1 MKKLFQYNWTVRDE
15 WFMICEKLSR
25 EELTKTR
32 TGGMESILRT
42 LFHIIDVEISWARAI
57 LGKDDVLPAESDYTS
72 IQDLRKLSEQYR
84 EDVIHAVSLKRPD
97 LVKPDWMDQ
106 TFPKED
112 ILRHILAHE
121 IHHMGQLSVWA
132 REIGIEPVSANVI
145 SRPQEK
151 AAKKQHL

>member
-25 EELTKTR
+25 GELTKTR
-32 TGGMESILRT
+32 TGGMKSILRT

-57 LGKDDVLPAESDYTS
+57 LGKDDVLPAQSDYTS

-84 EDVIHAVSLKRPD
+84 EDVIHAVSRKGPD

-121 IHHMGQLSVWA
+121 MGQLSVWA
-132 REIGIEPVSANVI
+132 RDIGIETVSANVI

>member
-42 LFHIIDVEISWARAI
+42 LFHIIDAEISWARAI
-57 LGKDDVLPAESDYTS
+57 LGKDDVLPAEPDYTS
-72 IQDLRKLSEQYR
+72 IQDLRMLSEQYR
-84 EDVIHAVSLKRPD
+84 EDVIYAVSGKGTD
-97 LVKPDWMDQ
+97 LVKTDWMDQ
-106 TFPKED
+106 TF
-112 ILRHILAHE
+112 E

>member
-1 MKKLFQYNWTVRDE
+1 MRKLFQYNWTVRNE
-15 WFMICEKLSR
+15 WLAICEKLSR
-25 EELTKTR
+25 EELTKSR

-57 LGKDDVLPAESDYTS
+57 LGKADVLHAESDYAS

-84 EDVIHAVSLKRPD
+84 EDVIQAVSGKGTD
-97 LVKPDWMDQ
+97 LVKPGWMDQ
-106 TFPKED
+106 TFHKDD

-145 SRPQEK
+145 SRQ
-151 AAKKQHL
+151 Q

>member
-1 MKKLFQYNWTVRDE
+1 MMFYL
-15 WFMICEKLSR
+15 LS
-25 EELTKTR
+25 LT
-32 TGGMESILRT
+32 I
-42 LFHIIDVEISWARAI
+42 RAFI
-57 LGKDDVLPAESDYTS
+57 
-72 IQDLRKLSEQYR
+72 RKLSEQYR
-84 EDVIHAVSLKRPD
+84 EDVIHAVSLKGPD

>member
-15 WFMICEKLSR
+15 WFTVCEELSR
-25 EELTKTR
+25 EELTKPR
-32 TGGMESILRT
+32 TGGMGSILRT
-42 LFHIIDVEISWARAI
+42 LFHIIDVELSWARAI
-57 LGKDDVLPAESDYTS
+57 LGKDDVSFVESDFTT

-84 EDVIHAVSLKRPD
+84 EDVIDAVSGRGID
-97 LVKPDWMDQ
+97 LVKPGWMNQ

-132 REIGIEPVSANVI
+132 REIGIEPISANVV
-145 SRPQEK
+145 SRSHHK